1 MSNPSRFKAPSEL
14 QTMIG
19 KLTLKEKLSI
29 DTVVCVVDKYPH
41 ITVGDYCRLVSVD
54 FLLAWNTLHRTE
66 LNQLFND

>member
-1 MSNPSRFKAPSEL
+1 MANPKQFRATSRL

-29 DTVVCVVDKYPH
+29 DMVVYMVDRYPH
-41 ITVGDYCRLVSVD
+41 ITVGDYCRLMCGD